1 MNLKHVLA
9 ILITTF
15 MLSFGLPKNIQK
27 KVDAVIKSTFNIEHF
42 ELSAMLFSQEITQ
55 TLPATFGIDNL
66 FKIEDTNIL
75 IGYAY
80 IGKAQSKTDEFDYLI
95 LLDKDLV
102 IVKSKVLIYRE
113 DYGGE
118 IGSKRWLKQFI
129 GKSYNDRL
137 MYGDNIAAISGATI
151 SVQSMTAA
159 INNVLASIKILH
171 EKTLF

>member
-42 ELSAMLFSQEITQ
+42 ELSAMLFSQEITN

-171 EKTLF
+171 EKTLL

>member
-27 KVDAVIKSTFNIEHF
+27 KVDAVIKSTFNIAHF
-42 ELSAMLFSQEITQ
+42 ELSAILFSQEITQ

-66 FKIEDTNIL
+66 FKIEDTNTL

-80 IGKAQSKTDEFDYLI
+80 IGKAPSKTDEFDYLI

-171 EKTLF
+171 EKSLF

>member
-66 FKIEDTNIL
+66 FKIEDTDIL

>member
-9 ILITTF
+9 LLITTL

-102 IVKSKVLIYRE
+102 IVKSKV
-113 DYGGE
+113 
-118 IGSKRWLKQFI
+118 
-129 GKSYNDRL
+129 
-137 MYGDNIAAISGATI
+137 
-151 SVQSMTAA
+151 
-159 INNVLASIKILH
+159 
-171 EKTLF
+171 